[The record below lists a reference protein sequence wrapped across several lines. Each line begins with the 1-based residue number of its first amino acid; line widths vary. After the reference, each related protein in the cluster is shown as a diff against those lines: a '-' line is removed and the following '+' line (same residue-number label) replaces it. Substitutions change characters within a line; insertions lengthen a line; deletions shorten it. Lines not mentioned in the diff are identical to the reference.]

1 MIAMLG
7 VQGVNTS
14 YNKSDISQINS
25 TGVESAVTIIDAEK
39 IIKAAYHGER
49 RVARFEDL
57 SANLFSTQYLITLDN
72 RTRLLLR
79 LAPPSDVRVLQHERD
94 VLAGDFEILELIR
107 QNAPEVPVPEVVM
120 YNKDGNGSLL
130 DVPFLLTTYIPGVP
144 LDMVRQ
150 ELPDEVLAMVDYNL
164 GQHARRVSRIHNSHF
179 GLAGAGGNGKM
190 YTTWHSAF
198 LSMFESVMRDAEDLF
213 ISIPYEVLRWH
224 VGRLAYALDDVKVPQ
239 LVCYDLCDTQRVMVD
254 ARTGRL
260 NGLTDFEKAVWGDP
274 LMETSFRDPSLA
286 FLNGYGGDPLGA
298 QGARPRVLLYTL
310 YYYLRAVVEVYYH
323 GLNHELECK
332 ARKGLVRSLKA
343 ISDYHE

>member
-1 MIAMLG
+1 MIVMPG
-7 VQGVNTS
+7 GQGANTS
-14 YNKSDISQINS
+14 YNKPDISQTNP
-25 TGVESAVTIIDAEK
+25 TDAESAVTITDAER

-120 YNKDGNGSLL
+120 YSKDGNGALL

-144 LDMVRQ
+144 LDIVRQ
-150 ELPDEVLAMVDYNL
+150 DLPDEVLAMVDYNL

-179 GLAGAGGNGKM
+179 GPAGAGGNGK
-190 YTTWHSAF
+190 
-198 LSMFESVMRDAEDLF
+198 
-213 ISIPYEVLRWH
+213 IIPYEVLRWH

-239 LVCYDLCDTQRVMVD
+239 LVCYDLCDRQRVMVD
-254 ARTGRL
+254 ERTGKL

-298 QGARPRVLLYTL
+298 QGTRPRVLLYTL

-332 ARKGLVRSLKA
+332 ARKGLVRSLKS